1 MANNIIQRAAQK
13 LATGLGYKFNV
24 PSSVGIINLSNPP
37 EWNYEQYLKMYG
49 QIGWLYAVVSVRASN
64 IARNSWRLYRVNSQG
79 ERDEVDETDK
89 EAGDLIRLIKHP
101 NKFQTRY
108 QFFYQHQNYKDLVGE
123 SFWQMNFTKGGIPT
137 EMWLMPPAFTLVIP
151 DPAPTGNYILGY
163 RFKRGPIDIPFKPDE
178 VIHIMHPN
186 PFSPFRG
193 VSPAQA
199 LTLCLSIDTLSRKH
213 QERVFYNNAVPA
225 LVVSFAAADVP
236 PTPEQRKELEQSFD
250 ARFRGN
256 MNSGKT
262 MFAYGSDVKA
272 ITVDNRQL
280 DMVKLAKMTRDDIL
294 GAYNTH
300 PSIVG
305 ISENVN
311 RANADAANYQFA
323 LQVSTPELTDI
334 REAFNQK
341 LCPFFGDYLEFDFDN
356 PVAEDVAQQAA
367 ILDGHAK
374 LSILSLEEARAEL
387 DQGDINPDDHFL
399 LAPGWQIM
407 LGSDILNN
415 TVVQN
420 SSNVPAPKGLGKKKA
435 LSSEWKGII
444 ADTEKHEKAVIVSL
458 KGVFGSVE
466 KDILKQ
472 LHEGKRPA
480 LDKAHF
486 HTDYTEKVA
495 PVLLKTCHEFI
506 QTGRDMVTRS
516 KSIKAVPNV
525 TAWLNARATF
535 ASTSIVDTLNQALS
549 ASLAEGYANNEDMDD
564 LADRVADV
572 FGGQNGID
580 RNQLIARTETM
591 YACNYGLT
599 EGYKSMGVTK
609 EKWLTADDER
619 TCELCLDMDGEVF
632 DIDDFPTP
640 PQSTHPACRCCGKPY
655 RGDEEAEDWGND
667 NG

>member
-1 MANNIIQRAAQK
+1 MTNIIQRAAQK
-13 LATGLGYKFNV
+13 LGLGYKFNV
-24 PSSVGIINLSNPP
+24 PQAQAIYNLSNPP

-64 IARNSWRLYRVNSQG
+64 ISRNSWRLYRVNSQG
-79 ERDEVDETDK
+79 DRDEVDEKDRK
-89 EAGDLIRLIKHP
+89 AGDLIRLIKHP

-123 SFWQMNFTKGGIPT
+123 SFWQMNFTKGGIPA

-163 RFKRGPIDIPFKPDE
+163 RFKRGPVDIPFKPDE

-199 LTLCLSIDTLSRKH
+199 LTLNLSIDTLSRKH
-213 QERVFYNNAVPA
+213 QERVFYNNAIPA
-225 LVVSFAAADVP
+225 LVVSYAAENVP
-236 PTPEQRKELEQSFD
+236 TTPEARKELEQSFD

-256 MNSGKT
+256 MNAGKT

-334 REAFNQK
+334 REAINQK
-341 LCPFFGDYLEFDFDN
+341 LCSFFDDYLEFDFDN
-356 PVAEDVAQQAA
+356 PVAEDVAQQAT
-367 ILDGHAK
+367 ILDGHVK
-374 LSILSLEEARAEL
+374 TGIMSWEEARSEL
-387 DQGDINPDDHFL
+387 DLGDINTDDHFL
-399 LAPGWQIM
+399 LAPGWQM
-407 LGSDILNN
+407 LKGKDILNS
-415 TVVQN
+415 TMVQN
-420 SSNVPAPKGLGKKKA
+420 TNQEPAPKGIGKKKVTKA
-435 LSSEWKGII
+435 VATVAWQTII
-444 ADTEKHEKAVIVSL
+444 DNTEKHEKAAIVEL
-458 KGVFGSVE
+458 KGVFGRVE
-466 KDILKQ
+466 KDVLNQVKA
-472 LHEGKRPA
+472 GKKPVV
-480 LDKAHF
+480 DKAQF
-486 HTDYTEKVA
+486 HKEYTENIL
-495 PVLLKTCHEFI
+495 PVLLKTCNESI
-506 QTGRDMVTRS
+506 ETGRNMVTPGP
-516 KSIKAVPNV
+516 KAMKVMPNV
-525 TAWLNARATF
+525 TTWLNARATF

-549 ASLAEGYANNEDMDD
+549 VSLAEGYANNEDMDD

-572 FGGQNGID
+572 FGGQNSID

-591 YACNYGLT
+591 YACNYGLI
-599 EGYKSMGVTK
+599 EGYKSMGVTQV
-609 EKWLTADDER
+609 KWLTADDER
-619 TCELCLDMDGEVF
+619 TCEMCLDMDGEVF

-640 PQSTHPACRCCGKPY
+640 PASTHPACRCKGKPY
-655 RGDEEAEDWGND
+655 RGDEEAEDWGNE
-667 NG
+667 